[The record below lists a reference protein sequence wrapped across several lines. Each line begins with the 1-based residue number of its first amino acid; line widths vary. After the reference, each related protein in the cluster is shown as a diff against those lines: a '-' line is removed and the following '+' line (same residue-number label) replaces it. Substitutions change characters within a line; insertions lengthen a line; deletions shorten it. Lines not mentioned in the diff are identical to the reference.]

1 MGATNKHIHIYKH
14 KVRYASK
21 NNSTQHK
28 TRLQQLIFIIK
39 QNVIK
44 IQKQKQIVKT
54 VKKTYINKNYKN
66 QITTQKNLIKQKKT
80 CYVAKKSL
88 RFFFS
93 LLFSIFATYST
104 YLCVLSS
111 ATYSFI
117 LTSFCCLISLHH
129 RPFFSMQSNSEFI
142 EVGNSFS
149 THKQKRKNLV

>member
-88 RFFFS
+88 RFFFFFIIFNLRYIFDLFMCS
-93 LLFSIFATYST
+93 FQRHILVHTYIILLFNFAT
-104 YLCVLSS
+104 SS
-111 ATYSFI
+111 AF
-117 LTSFCCLISLHH
+117 LQHA
-129 RPFFSMQSNSEFI
+129 
-142 EVGNSFS
+142 
-149 THKQKRKNLV
+149 KQF